1 MNKYALFGSAM
12 RTPQGNRLAV
22 AGFCPAGRLHEC
34 EERME
39 RLRDAEFYTDDPT
52 EIDEILAAA
61 LSELYG
67 GLALAVGAC
76 VYIESISNTVFRTGG
91 VLGRPEAESED
102 ADSDLDRLDE
112 DMWMF
117 TAPGGPGWIAF
128 APQAAAEK
136 LAQETLAGSGAYA
149 VRVNETYRALRR
161 ASPAAYLFVSDGTGY
176 DSLGICAAR
185 LGEKDLSFIV

>member
-61 LSELYG
+61 LSELYS

-102 ADSDLDRLDE
+102 AGSDLDRLDE

-185 LGEKDLSFIV
+185 LGEKELSFIV

>member
-12 RTPQGNRLAV
+12 RTPQCNRLAV

-52 EIDEILAAA
+52 KIDEILAAA

-76 VYIESISNTVFRTGG
+76 VYIEGISDSVYRTGG
-91 VLGRPEAESED
+91 VLGRPEDSAED
-102 ADSDLDRLDE
+102 ADSDLDRLD
-112 DMWMF
+112 DGMWMF
-117 TAPGGPGWIAF
+117 TAPGGPGWISF

-185 LGEKDLSFIV
+185 LGEKELSFIV

>member
-52 EIDEILAAA
+52 EIDEILASA
-61 LSELYG
+61 LSGLYAG
-67 GLALAVGAC
+67 RAVAVGAC
-76 VYIESISNTVFRTGG
+76 VYIEGISDSVYRTGG

-128 APQAAAEK
+128 APQTAAEK

-185 LGEKDLSFIV
+185 LGEKELSFIV

>member
-76 VYIESISNTVFRTGG
+76 VYIEGISDSVYRTGG

-112 DMWMF
+112 GMWMF

-185 LGEKDLSFIV
+185 LGEKELSFIV

>member
-52 EIDEILAAA
+52 EIDEIFAAA

-102 ADSDLDRLDE
+102 AGSDLDRLDE
-112 DMWMF
+112 GMWMF

-185 LGEKDLSFIV
+185 LGEKELSFIV

>member
-61 LSELYG
+61 LSGLYAG
-67 GLALAVGAC
+67 RAVAVGAC
-76 VYIESISNTVFRTGG
+76 VYIEGISDSVYRTGG

-185 LGEKDLSFIV
+185 LGEKELSFIV

>member
-91 VLGRPEAESED
+91 VLGRPEDSAED
-102 ADSDLDRLDE
+102 ADSDLDRLD
-112 DMWMF
+112 DGMWMF
-117 TAPGGPGWIAF
+117 TAPGGPGWVAF

-185 LGEKDLSFIV
+185 LGEKELSFIV

>member
-22 AGFCPAGRLHEC
+22 AAFCPAGRLHEC

-91 VLGRPEAESED
+91 VLGRPENSAED
-102 ADSDLDRLDE
+102 ADSDLDRLD
-112 DMWMF
+112 DGMWMF

-128 APQAAAEK
+128 ASQDAAER
-136 LAQETLAGSGAYA
+136 LAAETVSGSGAYTI
-149 VRVNETYRALRR
+149 RVNNTFRELMRV
-161 ASPAAYLFVSDGTGY
+161 SPEAYLFISDGTGY
-176 DSLGICAAR
+176 DSFGICAAK
-185 LGEKDLSFIV
+185 LGEMELSFIV

>member
-34 EERME
+34 KERME

-91 VLGRPEAESED
+91 VLGRPEDSAED

-128 APQAAAEK
+128 APQTAAEK

-185 LGEKDLSFIV
+185 LGEKELSFIV

>member
-61 LSELYG
+61 LSGLYAG
-67 GLALAVGAC
+67 RAVAVGAC
-76 VYIESISNTVFRTGG
+76 VYIEGISDSVYRTGG

-112 DMWMF
+112 GMWMF

-185 LGEKDLSFIV
+185 LGEKELSFIV

>member
-22 AGFCPAGRLHEC
+22 AGFCPAGRLPEC

-61 LSELYG
+61 LSELYS

-185 LGEKDLSFIV
+185 LGEKELSFIV

>member
-67 GLALAVGAC
+67 SLALAVGAC

-91 VLGRPEAESED
+91 VLGRPEDSAED
-102 ADSDLDRLDE
+102 ADSDLDRLD
-112 DMWMF
+112 DGMWMF

-185 LGEKDLSFIV
+185 LGEKELSFIV

>member
-61 LSELYG
+61 LSELYS

-91 VLGRPEAESED
+91 VLGRPENSAED

-185 LGEKDLSFIV
+185 LGEKELSFIV

>member
-76 VYIESISNTVFRTGG
+76 VYIEGISDSVYRTGG
-91 VLGRPEAESED
+91 VLGRPENSAED
-102 ADSDLDRLDE
+102 ADSDLDRLD
-112 DMWMF
+112 DGMWMF

-185 LGEKDLSFIV
+185 LGEKELSFIV

>member
-39 RLRDAEFYTDDPT
+39 RLRDAEFYTDGPT

-61 LSELYG
+61 LSDLYG

-112 DMWMF
+112 GMWMF

-185 LGEKDLSFIV
+185 LGEKELSFIV

>member
-91 VLGRPEAESED
+91 VLGRPEDSAED

>member
-91 VLGRPEAESED
+91 VLGRPEDSAED
-102 ADSDLDRLDE
+102 ADSDLDRLD
-112 DMWMF
+112 DGMWMF

-128 APQAAAEK
+128 APQTAAEK

-185 LGEKDLSFIV
+185 LGEKELSLIV

>member
-34 EERME
+34 KERME

-61 LSELYG
+61 LSELYS

-91 VLGRPEAESED
+91 VLGRPEDSAED
-102 ADSDLDRLDE
+102 ADSDLDRLD
-112 DMWMF
+112 DGMWMF

-185 LGEKDLSFIV
+185 LGEKELSFIV

>member
-102 ADSDLDRLDE
+102 AGSDLDRLDE

-185 LGEKDLSFIV
+185 LGEKELSFIV

>member
-22 AGFCPAGRLHEC
+22 AGFCPVGRLHEC
-34 EERME
+34 EEHME

-61 LSELYG
+61 LSELYS

-76 VYIESISNTVFRTGG
+76 VYIEGISDSVYRTGG

-112 DMWMF
+112 GMWMF

-185 LGEKDLSFIV
+185 LGEKELSFIV

>member
-34 EERME
+34 KERME

-76 VYIESISNTVFRTGG
+76 VYIDSISNTVFRTGG
-91 VLGRPEAESED
+91 VLGRPEDSAED
-102 ADSDLDRLDE
+102 ADSDLDRLD
-112 DMWMF
+112 DGMWMF

-128 APQAAAEK
+128 APQTAAEK

-185 LGEKDLSFIV
+185 LGEKELSFIV

>member
-61 LSELYG
+61 LSELYS

-76 VYIESISNTVFRTGG
+76 VYIEGISDSVYRTGG

-102 ADSDLDRLDE
+102 ADSDLDGLDE
-112 DMWMF
+112 GMWMF

-128 APQAAAEK
+128 APQASAEK

-185 LGEKDLSFIV
+185 LGEKELSFIV

>member
-76 VYIESISNTVFRTGG
+76 VYIEGISDSVYRTGG

-102 ADSDLDRLDE
+102 ADSDLDHLDE

-185 LGEKDLSFIV
+185 LGEKELSFIV

>member
-22 AGFCPAGRLHEC
+22 AGFCPVGRLHEC

-91 VLGRPEAESED
+91 VLGRPEDSAED

-185 LGEKDLSFIV
+185 LGEKELSFIV

>member
-61 LSELYG
+61 LSELYS

-76 VYIESISNTVFRTGG
+76 VYIECISDSVYRTGG

-112 DMWMF
+112 GMWMF

-185 LGEKDLSFIV
+185 LGEKELSFIV

>member
-39 RLRDAEFYTDDPT
+39 RLRDAEFYTGDPT

-61 LSELYG
+61 LSGLYA

-112 DMWMF
+112 GMWMF

-185 LGEKDLSFIV
+185 LGEKELSFIV

>member
-34 EERME
+34 KERME

-61 LSELYG
+61 LSELYS

-76 VYIESISNTVFRTGG
+76 VYIEGISDSVYRTGG

-112 DMWMF
+112 GMWMF

-185 LGEKDLSFIV
+185 LGEKELSFIV

>member
-61 LSELYG
+61 LSELYS

-91 VLGRPEAESED
+91 VLGRPEDSAED
-102 ADSDLDRLDE
+102 ADSDLDRLD
-112 DMWMF
+112 DGMWMF

-185 LGEKDLSFIV
+185 LGEKELSFIV

>member
-12 RTPQGNRLAV
+12 RTPHGNRLAV

-76 VYIESISNTVFRTGG
+76 VYIEGISDSVYRTGG

-112 DMWMF
+112 GMWMF

-185 LGEKDLSFIV
+185 LGEKELSFIV

>member
-1 MNKYALFGSAM
+1 MREYDIFGAAL
-12 RTPQGNRLAV
+12 RTRSGARLAL
-22 AGFCPAGRLHEC
+22 AGLCLKDRAEEC
-34 EERME
+34 SALMDG
-39 RLRDAEFYTDDPT
+39 LRALGFPSADPT
-52 EIDEILAAA
+52 EIDLALASA
-61 LSELYG
+61 LSGLYAG
-67 GLALAVGAC
+67 RAVAVGAC
-76 VYIESISNTVFRTGG
+76 VYIEGISDSVYRTGG

-185 LGEKDLSFIV
+185 LGEKELSFIV

>member
-61 LSELYG
+61 LSELYS

-91 VLGRPEAESED
+91 VLGRPEDSAED
-102 ADSDLDRLDE
+102 ADSDLDRLD
-112 DMWMF
+112 DGMWMF

-128 APQAAAEK
+128 APQTAAEK

-185 LGEKDLSFIV
+185 LGEKELSFIV

>member
-91 VLGRPEAESED
+91 VLGRPEDSAED

-112 DMWMF
+112 GMWMF

-185 LGEKDLSFIV
+185 LGEKELSFIV